1 MALEQ
6 RELETADSQSVLVE
20 EPELGIMDLD
30 ENTRLQIGIKEIT
43 LRAHAG
49 SKVSIAQFETT
60 DMSAGMDITYDLTA
74 FKGSMPVDEII
85 NKIVVPIR
93 NSTVKMTHADTMART
108 EEMRAIV
115 EGIRDGKQL
124 STISTEVSRTRRG
137 FLSLFKNVFETRKS
151 N

>member
-1 MALEQ
+1 MTLEQ
-6 RELETADSQSVLVE
+6 REVATTEPIVDE
-20 EPELGIMDLD
+20 EFEVGIMDLD
-30 ENTRLQIGIKEIT
+30 ENTRLMIGVKEIT

-74 FKGSMPVDEII
+74 FKGSLPVDKII
-85 NKIVVPIR
+85 NDIVVPLR

-108 EEMRAIV
+108 EEMRAIT

-124 STISTEVSRTRRG
+124 STIADEVSRTRRG
-137 FLSLFKNVFETRKS
+137 FLSLFKKVFEAKK
-151 N
+151 